1 MVKRWL
7 LSKIVNELLA
17 SRYNLS
23 RLSREVARARFPP
36 ADKNQFLQHQAS
48 IKNTADKAK

>member
-1 MVKRWL
+1 VKRWL

-23 RLSREVARARFPP
+23 RLSREVARARFFSYRQESVSPTSS
-36 ADKNQFLQHQAS
+36 KH
-48 IKNTADKAK
+48 